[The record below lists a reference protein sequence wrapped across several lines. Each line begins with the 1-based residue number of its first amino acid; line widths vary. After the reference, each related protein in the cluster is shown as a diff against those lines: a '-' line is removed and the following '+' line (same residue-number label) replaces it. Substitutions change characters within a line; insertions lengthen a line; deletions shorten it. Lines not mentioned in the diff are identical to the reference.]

1 MADGKTLVVGTD
13 AQEIYTV
20 DDDTYATTRYA
31 VPNLGISNYALFYP
45 NPIAM
50 ANGKVFLIGQQQGI
64 DSSDILDGGQYLIEW
79 DSTSNTFAQLK
90 SPAGGP
96 IGTDSLARSTDHK
109 WAVFSSNPFFLYSS
123 DADRL
128 TSVPSAI
135 VDPPSDT
142 FGIRTYAMNAD
153 GSKIAVVSAQQVT
166 FTDRSFNV
174 LATIQIPGAVG
185 DLGRAEFN
193 PDGSRLFI
201 YYGENTGLAGVE
213 TVDANGMTALGYY
226 SAAIPYQGTD
236 LSFLEVDTNGRLYFG
251 ADGGLRVTDTTVPPI
266 PVAAAANFPGPPCP
280 SPTPSFF
287 PLNSSSQVS
296 FAGAQGVASGTEVYL
311 GGYVAT
317 VPSSGV
323 EYSIDIPA
331 SSIAGPAGLECIDPS
346 GYATA
351 VPAAISYGVQVTA
364 SSANLLPATGTP
376 TVDLFGYGILD
387 STFNSNPAV
396 TVGGGAAQVLSTNSN
411 LYPGSLQ
418 DVAIKVPQGTPGA
431 EASISVT
438 NANGT
443 GTLANTVTY
452 LPETTIVP
460 ATGLLQLL
468 YDTHRSVL
476 YALKPH
482 EIDVLDPTTLNWE
495 TPLQLPN
502 TASSLTFANMALSP
516 DGTKMVL
523 AASDQHLVILDPNNP
538 TQATVYTCAVSAVFQ
553 TISISITQSNVA
565 VLTGPCGMALDLST
579 LTVKHGSFGSSLFR
593 ASADGSHIYG
603 ADVVSSGG
611 TVTSI
616 DGSTLAT
623 QSETFGYEFWSDV
636 AVSPD
641 GSHFAVVLAPPYA
654 DGDLIAFFDSGL
666 HYSYT
671 NEYPPFSPPTSTGVV
686 GVSYSPQGKVVA
698 VPLGDSVELWDA
710 AQGTLRSRLM
720 TPEEL
725 SVLVYPETSAAG
737 KIAFDSTGQY
747 LYAVSASGLTAFK
760 LPTPVDQIASVQ
772 WPSAVRPAASRSS
785 LYGTRAAR
793 MAAMRNRTTTLSPA
807 QH

>member
-1 MADGKTLVVGTD
+1 
-13 AQEIYTV
+13 
-20 DDDTYATTRYA
+20 
-31 VPNLGISNYALFYP
+31 
-45 NPIAM
+45 
-50 ANGKVFLIGQQQGI
+50 
-64 DSSDILDGGQYLIEW
+64 
-79 DSTSNTFAQLK
+79 
-90 SPAGGP
+90 
-96 IGTDSLARSTDHK
+96 
-109 WAVFSSNPFFLYSS
+109 
-123 DADRL
+123 
-128 TSVPSAI
+128 
-135 VDPPSDT
+135 
-142 FGIRTYAMNAD
+142 
-153 GSKIAVVSAQQVT
+153 
-166 FTDRSFNV
+166 
-174 LATIQIPGAVG
+174 
-185 DLGRAEFN
+185 
-193 PDGSRLFI
+193 
-201 YYGENTGLAGVE
+201 
-213 TVDANGMTALGYY
+213 MTALGYY
-226 SAAIPYQGTD
+226 SAAIPHQGTD
-236 LSFLEVDTNGRLYFG
+236 LSFLEVDANGRLYFG

-280 SPTPSFF
+280 SPTPFFF

-296 FAGAQGVASGTEVYL
+296 FVGAEGVASGTEVYL

-323 EYSIDIPA
+323 EYSVVIPA
-331 SSIAGPAGLECIDPS
+331 SSIAGSAGLECIDPS
-346 GYATA
+346 GYTTA

-387 STFNSNPAV
+387 STFHSNPAV

-411 LYPGSLQ
+411 LQ
-418 DVAIKVPQGTPGA
+418 AVAIKVPQGIPGA
-431 EASISVT
+431 QASISVT
-438 NANGT
+438 SANGT
-443 GTLANTVTY
+443 GNLANAVTY

-476 YALKPH
+476 YALKAR
-482 EIDVLDPTTLNWE
+482 EVDVLDPTTLNWE
-495 TPLQLPN
+495 TPLQLPS
-502 TASSLTFANMALSP
+502 TASSLTFADMALSP

-538 TQATVYTCAVSAVFQ
+538 TQATVYTCAVSAGSQ

-565 VLTGPCGMALDLST
+565 VLTGPCAMALDLST
-579 LTVKHGSFGSSLFR
+579 LTVKHGSFGSGLFR

-641 GSHFAVVLAPPYA
+641 GSHFAAVLAPPTA
-654 DGDLIAFFDSGL
+654 AGDFIAFFDSGL

-671 NEYPPFSPPTSTGVV
+671 NEYPPFSPPTNTGVV
-686 GVSYSPQGKVVA
+686 GASYSPQGKVVA

-710 AQGTLRSRLM
+710 AQGTLRGRLM

-725 SVLVYPETSAAG
+725 SVLVYPETSAAA

-772 WPSAVRPAASRSS
+772 WPPALRPAANRSS
-785 LYGTRAAR
+785 LYGTPAAR
-793 MAAMRNRTTTLSPA
+793 MAAMRNRTTNLSPA
-807 QH
+807 RH